1 MLLTKTVLQR
11 KVLKMRKLFVFLG
24 LACFMIASCS
34 ALNGKPDKPP
44 IEFDPAYLNQ
54 QIKLIAIKNLS
65 AFQTKYPVA
74 VLLEYDSTNEIVLS
88 SNYNLRI
95 FIQQDGQWLE
105 VKDQITMRPKDPIVL
120 SPSIPSSYGQS
131 VMFFPSLDDLTK
143 TYHMRVY
150 VFGDMKTQ
158 AGTQRVAAFVDFVLT
173 P

>member
-1 MLLTKTVLQR
+1 MKKLLVSLS
-11 KVLKMRKLFVFLG
+11 LSL
-24 LACFMIASCS
+24 CFAITSCS
-34 ALNGKPDKPP
+34 MSNGSPEKPP
-44 IEFDPAYLNQ
+44 FEFDAAYLNQ

-74 VLLEYDSTNEIVLS
+74 VLLEYNSTNKIVLP

-105 VKDQITMRPKDPIVL
+105 IKESPTMRPKDPIVL

-131 VMFFPSLDDLTK
+131 VVFFPSLDDLTK
-143 TYHMRVY
+143 TYQMRVY
-150 VFGDMKTQ
+150 VFGDMTTQ
-158 AGTQRVAAFVDFVLT
+158 EGIRKVAAFVDFVLT